1 MRITKH
7 SVIGLMLL
15 VWSGLIYPQAAE
27 WSLVT
32 TDVRGNQYLLDTD
45 RMTRKGYLV
54 YVWQLQN
61 LAQRNDQG
69 ALAIRSQMEF
79 DCRFKQSRVMWLT
92 LYSEPNEGGVTLS
105 SAAVELPQ
113 WTPAGPGDIVDTLID
128 YACRRIMR

>member
-1 MRITKH
+1 
-7 SVIGLMLL
+7 MLL
-15 VWSGLIYPQAAE
+15 VWSGLIYPQAAV

-32 TDVRGNQYLLDTD
+32 TDTQ
-45 RMTRKGYLV
+45 V

-61 LAQRNDQG
+61 LVQRNDPG

-105 SAAVELPQ
+105 SEAVASPQ
-113 WTPAGPGDIVDTLID
+113 WSPAVPGDVVDTLID

>member
-1 MRITKH
+1 MRISKH
-7 SVIGLMLL
+7 CVIGLILIL
-15 VWSGLIYPQAAE
+15 WSAPIYPQAAV

-32 TDVRGNQYLLDTD
+32 TDAQGNQYLLDTD

-61 LAQRNDQG
+61 LAQRNDPG

-105 SAAVELPQ
+105 SEAVASPQ
-113 WTPAGPGDIVDTLID
+113 WSPAVPGDVVDTLID